1 MKCDTNSGAM
11 PFTTPT
17 RMRGPWRGRQLA
29 SAALVLFALL
39 AGGCASGPQRV
50 LPPLRTPA
58 SEHVAA
64 GKFVWI
70 DLIAQDLAASQ
81 AFYGSLFGWSF
92 ETQDGYTRIS
102 SDGQPIAGMV
112 EARSVEDGSEW
123 VGSLSVRDVDRSIDI
138 AISNGAIIERGP
150 FDVPNRGRMVLV
162 SDAEGALLL
171 LLRSTTGD
179 PEDAPPAI
187 GAWLWRE
194 LWSNT
199 PTNAAS
205 FYAELVGYEFETT
218 ELGGAPYSVFTKDGR
233 PRAGVVHAPPEI
245 RPTWLPYVRVAAVDA
260 IVAEAERLGAR
271 IFAHD
276 GDMAIIVDP
285 SGAPFGVQVWQPPA
299 EAPVDAEKE
308 VAK

>member
-1 MKCDTNSGAM
+1 MGRQPLGPRCRSVHRHCHLERRDHRARALRRPQPGAHGAGQ
-11 PFTTPT
+11 
-17 RMRGPWRGRQLA
+17 RRRGRTA
-29 SAALVLFALL
+29 VAAALDHRR
-39 AGGCASGPQRV
+39 P
-50 LPPLRTPA
+50 
-58 SEHVAA
+58 
-64 GKFVWI
+64 
-70 DLIAQDLAASQ
+70 
-81 AFYGSLFGWSF
+81 
-92 ETQDGYTRIS
+92 
-102 SDGQPIAGMV
+102 
-112 EARSVEDGSEW
+112 
-123 VGSLSVRDVDRSIDI
+123 
-138 AISNGAIIERGP
+138 
-150 FDVPNRGRMVLV
+150 RGR
-162 SDAEGALLL
+162 
-171 LLRSTTGD
+171 T
-179 PEDAPPAI
+179 PAI